1 MKSLWRMSRRRP
13 ARRIRQKNNSI
24 GGVCRLTYCNPKQ
37 IGGILIAKLIVAEKP
52 SVAMSYAKVL
62 GATNRKDG
70 YLEGNGYLVSWCVG
84 HLVELAPPNIYDAKY
99 VKWSIADLPILPERW
114 QYLVSASTK
123 KQFGILQKLMHRPD
137 VDSVICATDAGREGE
152 LIFRLVYQQAG
163 CKKPVFRLWL
173 SSMEENAIREG
184 FAHLKPSTEY
194 DALYNAALCR
204 ERADWMV
211 GINASRL
218 FSCLYGQP
226 LAVGRVMTPV
236 LAMTVVREA
245 AIAAFTPEKFYTVA
259 LTLADGGTASSK
271 RFAQKADAELL
282 LSKCRKEGRVT
293 VQKMERKEKSE
304 SPPQLYDLTALQRDA
319 NRLLGFTA
327 QQTLDYAQSLYEK
340 RLITYPRTDSR
351 FLTEDMAASLPGL
364 VTDTGRA
371 LAVEEPFPIHVQ
383 QVINGS
389 KVTDHHALLPTKSM
403 ANADLAAL
411 PAGEWNVLRL
421 IAARLLCAV
430 GEPHRYAETTLT
442 TICAGEEFTAKGKEI
457 LEEGWKA
464 VERKVL
470 ADILNRKQELTALPN
485 AAENEC
491 GILNAELK
499 EGQTSPPKHFTE
511 DLLLHAMETASAD
524 SMPEGVERQGIGT
537 PATRAATIEKL
548 VQKGFLERKGSKKTK
563 VLLPTDKGKAL
574 ITVMPEEIQSP
585 EMTADW
591 ETKLLQIERGEM
603 EPSEFMTEINTM
615 ITELVKNTEMKKG
628 ANALMKNKIIGI
640 CPNCGKPVVEREKGW
655 FCENRECRFVLWKDN
670 AFLKRLGKRMDAHV
684 ADKLLRD
691 GRVRL
696 KDCKSAKGKTY
707 NATVLLGTEPDGR
720 SKFSLEFEGGC

>member
-1 MKSLWRMSRRRP
+1 MGECLLSYQLVVS
-13 ARRIRQKNNSI
+13 
-24 GGVCRLTYCNPKQ
+24 
-37 IGGILIAKLIVAEKP
+37 EKP
-52 SVAMSYAKVL
+52 STAQAYAKVL
-62 GATNRKDG
+62 GATSRQDG

-84 HLVELAPPNIYDAKY
+84 HLVELAPPNVYDEKY
-99 VKWSIADLPILPERW
+99 TKWSIADLPILPQKW

-163 CKKPVFRLWL
+163 CKKPFSRLWL

-204 ERADWMV
+204 ERADWIV

-245 AIAAFTPEKFYTVA
+245 AIAAFVPEKFYTVA

-304 SPPQLYDLTALQRDA
+304 NPPPLYDLTALQRDS

-364 VTDTGRA
+364 VTNTGKA
-371 LAVEEPFPIHVQ
+371 FAVEEPFPIHVQ

-389 KVTDHHALLPTKSM
+389 KVTDHHALLPTKSI
-403 ANADLAAL
+403 AKADLAAL
-411 PAGEWNVLRL
+411 PAGERNILRL

-442 TICAGEEFTAKGKEI
+442 TICAGEKFSAKGKVV
-457 LEEGWKA
+457 LSEGWKTM
-464 VERKVL
+464 ERKMLGELLGKQKEPAVL
-470 ADILNRKQELTALPN
+470 PDVQEQSQCSVTS
-485 AAENEC
+485 
-491 GILNAELK
+491 AELK
-499 EGQTSPPKHFTE
+499 EGQTSPPKSYTE
-511 DLLLHAMETASAD
+511 DTLLSAMQAAGTD

-548 VQKGFLERKGSKKTK
+548 VQKGFLERKGTKKTK

-591 ETKLLQIERGEM
+591 ETKLLQIERSEM
-603 EPSEFMTEINTM
+603 EPETFMTEIKEM
-615 ITELVKNTEMKKG
+615 ISSLVTTTEAAKG
-628 ANALMKNKIIGI
+628 ANALMKNKIIGV

-707 NATVLLGTEPDGR
+707 NATVLLSCETDGR
-720 SKFSLEFEGGC
+720 SKFSLEFENGGC

>member
-1 MKSLWRMSRRRP
+1 MS
-13 ARRIRQKNNSI
+13 
-24 GGVCRLTYCNPKQ
+24 YC
-37 IGGILIAKLIVAEKP
+37 LVVAEKP
-52 SVAMSYAKVL
+52 SVGAAYAKVL
-62 GATNRKDG
+62 GATNRQDG
-70 YLEGNGYLVSWCVG
+70 YWEGNGYLVSWCVG
-84 HLVELAPPNIYDAKY
+84 HLVELAPPNVYDAKY
-99 VKWSIADLPILPERW
+99 VKWSIADLPILPEKW
-114 QYLVSASTK
+114 QYLVSTSTK
-123 KQFGILQKLMHRPD
+123 KQFGILQKVMNRPD
-137 VDSVICATDAGREGE
+137 VDSIVCATDAGREGE
-152 LIFRLVYQQAG
+152 LIFRLVYEQAG
-163 CKKPVFRLWL
+163 CKKPVSRLWL
-173 SSMEENAIREG
+173 SSMEDNAIREG
-184 FAHLKPSTEY
+184 FANLKPSTEY
-194 DALYNAALCR
+194 DALYQAALCR

-211 GINASRL
+211 GINCSRL
-218 FSCLYGQP
+218 FSCLYGRP
-226 LAVGRVMTPV
+226 LAVGRVMTPT
-236 LAMTVVREA
+236 LAMTVEREA
-245 AIAAFTPEKFYTVA
+245 AIAAFVPEKFYTVA
-259 LTLADGGTASSK
+259 LTLADGGSASSK
-271 RFAQKADAELL
+271 RFAQKMDAERL
-282 LSKCRKEGRVT
+282 LSKCRKEERVT
-293 VQKMERKEKSE
+293 VQKMKRKEKYE
-304 SPPQLYDLTALQRDA
+304 SPPPLYDLTALQRDA

-364 VTDTGRA
+364 VTDTGKVF
-371 LAVEEPFPIHVQ
+371 AVEKTLPIHVQ

-411 PAGEWNVLRL
+411 PVGERNVLRL

-442 TICAGEEFTAKGKEI
+442 TECAGEEFTAKGKVV
-457 LEEGWKA
+457 LSEGWKA
-464 VERKVL
+464 MERKML
-470 ADILNRKQELTALPN
+470 GELLGKQKEQATLPDVQ
-485 AAENEC
+485 EQSQC
-491 GILNAELK
+491 SIVVAELK
-499 EGQTSPPKHFTE
+499 EGQTTPPKHFTE
-511 DLLLHAMETASAD
+511 DTLLHAMETASAD

-548 VQKGFLERKGSKKTK
+548 VQKGFLERKGNKKTK

-574 ITVMPEEIQSP
+574 VAVMPEEIQSP

-591 ETKLLQIERGEM
+591 ETKLLRIEHSEM
-603 EPSEFMTEINTM
+603 EPKTFMTEIKEM
-615 ITELVKNTEMKKG
+615 ISSLVTTTEAAKG
-628 ANALMKNKIIGI
+628 ANALMKSKIIGV

-670 AFLKRLGKRMDAHV
+670 AFFKRLGKRLDAHV

-707 NATVLLGTEPDGR
+707 NATVLLSCEADGR

>member
-1 MKSLWRMSRRRP
+1 MS
-13 ARRIRQKNNSI
+13 
-24 GGVCRLTYCNPKQ
+24 YC
-37 IGGILIAKLIVAEKP
+37 LVVAEKP
-52 SVAMSYAKVL
+52 SVGAAYAKVL
-62 GATNRKDG
+62 GATNRQDG
-70 YLEGNGYLVSWCVG
+70 YWEGNGYLVSWCVG
-84 HLVELAPPNIYDAKY
+84 HLVELAPPNVYDAKY
-99 VKWSIADLPILPERW
+99 VKWSIADLPILPEKW
-114 QYLVSASTK
+114 QYLVSTSTK
-123 KQFGILQKLMHRPD
+123 KQFGILQKVMNRPD
-137 VDSVICATDAGREGE
+137 VDSIVCATDAGREGE

-163 CKKPVFRLWL
+163 CKKPFSRLWL

-245 AIAAFTPEKFYTVA
+245 AIAAFVPEKFYTVA
-259 LTLADGGTASSK
+259 LTLADGGSASSK
-271 RFAQKADAELL
+271 RFAQKMDAERL
-282 LSKCRKEGRVT
+282 LSKCRKQERVT
-293 VQKMERKEKSE
+293 VQKMKRKEKYE
-304 SPPQLYDLTALQRDA
+304 SPPPLYDLTALQRDA

-351 FLTEDMAASLPGL
+351 FLTEDMAASIPGL
-364 VTDTGRA
+364 VTDTGKVF
-371 LAVEEPFPIHVQ
+371 AVEKTLPIHVR

-411 PAGEWNVLRL
+411 PVGERNVLRL

-442 TICAGEEFTAKGKEI
+442 TECAGEEFTAKGKVV
-457 LEEGWKA
+457 LSEGWKA
-464 VERKVL
+464 MERKML
-470 ADILNRKQELTALPN
+470 GELLGKQKEQATLPDVQ
-485 AAENEC
+485 EQSQC
-491 GILNAELK
+491 SIVVAELK
-499 EGQTSPPKHFTE
+499 EGQTTPPKHFTE
-511 DLLLHAMETASAD
+511 DTLLHAMETASAD

-548 VQKGFLERKGSKKTK
+548 VQKGFLERKGNKKTK

-574 ITVMPEEIQSP
+574 VAVMPEEIQSP

-591 ETKLLQIERGEM
+591 ETKLLRIEHSEM
-603 EPSEFMTEINTM
+603 EPKTFMTEIKEM
-615 ITELVKNTEMKKG
+615 ISSLVTTTEAAKG
-628 ANALMKNKIIGI
+628 ANALMKSKIIGV

-670 AFLKRLGKRMDAHV
+670 AFFKRLGKRLDAHV

-707 NATVLLGTEPDGR
+707 NAIVLLSCETDGR